1 MSNHFSAANLQH
13 LGGDPRLDLTDL
25 FVFTEPDNPDRTV
38 LIMDANPFMKGSEFH
53 PEAVYRINIDN
64 DLDAVADVAFS
75 FTFSEPD
82 HGRQTATAYYATGP
96 DARTREPRGQILIE
110 GTPVSFDAMAKLTFE
125 IADLLRERR
134 SSEVKPLGGPTEMQL
149 LGNGDEVGQLS
160 ELHAVD
166 GRAAVRGGA
175 YQSLVISR
183 GPNTRASVDS
193 ETGPSRCDAKDE
205 SE

>member
-13 LGGDPRLDLTDL
+13 PGGDPRLDLTDL

-96 DARTREPRGQILIE
+96 D
-110 GTPVSFDAMAKLTFE
+110 
-125 IADLLRERR
+125 LLRERR

-166 GRAAVRGGA
+166 GRAAVIGGA
-175 YQSLVISR
+175 YRSSVISR
-183 GPNTRASVDS
+183 GPNTRTSVDS
-193 ETGPSRCDAKDE
+193 GTDLRVAKQ
-205 SE
+205 

>member
-166 GRAAVRGGA
+166 GRAAVIGGA
-175 YQSLVISR
+175 YQSSVISR
-183 GPNTRASVDS
+183 GPNTRTSVDS
-193 ETGPSRCDAKDE
+193 GTDLRVAKQ
-205 SE
+205 